1 MRLRNCVECKQR
13 PGLAVHLL
21 LFFFYTD
28 HFELPLPDSHTFPMS
43 KYRLLRE
50 RILTTDVIPS
60 EQLQVPTAATDEQL
74 RRVHTS
80 AYVEAVKHGTL
91 ERDQVRRIGFPWS
104 ELMVERSRRSVGAT
118 VCAASSCLTDGFGV
132 NLAGGT
138 HHAFADGGAG
148 YCVFNDVAVAIRD
161 LQASRRISTA
171 AVIDCDAHQGDG
183 TAVVFQDDPSV
194 FTFSMH
200 SARAFP
206 ARKQV
211 GDLDVALEPETGDEE
226 YLARLSNSLETMST
240 RIQPDIVFY
249 VAGADPFVNDRL
261 GRLALT
267 KAGLAERDRL
277 VLDWAARQ
285 AAPVSA
291 VMAGG
296 YSTDVT
302 DIVDIHFQTVAEVWK
317 RSRTGSGKAPPE

>member
-1 MRLRNCVECKQR
+1 M
-13 PGLAVHLL
+13 H
-21 LFFFYTD
+21 FFYTD

-50 RILTTDVIPS
+50 RILTSNEIPS
-60 EQLQVPTAATDEQL
+60 ERLRVPEAATDEQL

-80 AYVEAVKHGTL
+80 AYLEAVKQGTL

-118 VCAASSCLTDGFGV
+118 ICAAHSCLSGGFGV

-138 HHAFADGGAG
+138 HHAFSDAGAG

-161 LQASRRISTA
+161 LQSRRLISTA
-171 AVIDCDAHQGDG
+171 AVVDCDAHQGDG
-183 TAVVFQDDPSV
+183 TAVIFRNDPSV
-194 FTFSMH
+194 FTFSIH
-200 SARAFP
+200 SAKAFP

-211 GDLDVALEPETGDEE
+211 GDLDVALEPNTTDVE
-226 YLARLSNSLETMST
+226 YLAQLADSLQVMSDKV
-240 RIQPDIVFY
+240 RPDIVFY
-249 VAGADPFVNDRL
+249 IAGADPYLKDRL
-261 GRLALT
+261 GRLAMS
-267 KAGLAERDRL
+267 KSGLFERDQM
-277 VLDWAARQ
+277 VLDWAVQRS
-285 AAPVSA
+285 APVTT

-302 DIVDIHFQTVAEVWK
+302 DIVDIHFQTVREVWD
-317 RSRTGSGKAPPE
+317 RSRTTSGNAPTQ